1 MAQRWLATR
10 PPSQVV
16 LFRRRTLA
24 WSDGILACQA
34 GSRAGRGRLR
44 GHSCLCPRSRCST
57 ERQKRLVSGPRGCT
71 APWCH
76 TGRCPPHHRRR
87 SPSPRLIWRAA
98 AVQVR
103 TRITIRGRPRGIIVG
118 DRQMRYT
125 MCLFRLR
132 CCGRRVLGHPTRR
145 GRYSLILR
153 LLERRWGWPPVAPAA
168 RWESGPVPAIERPRL
183 SAPQSA
189 ASDALT
195 GPQAHVWCSRV
206 LSR

>member
-1 MAQRWLATR
+1 MPGGDLTGRSPPVAQHWLATR

-103 TRITIRGRPRGIIVG
+103 TRITIRGRPR
-118 DRQMRYT
+118 
-125 MCLFRLR
+125 
-132 CCGRRVLGHPTRR
+132 HHRR
-145 GRYSLILR
+145 GQTNAVHDVPVSAEVLRATRPGTSYASWEVFTDSEVAGATMERASSSASRSLGKWAR
-153 LLERRWGWPPVAPAA
+153 SCHRAA
-168 RWESGPVPAIERPRL
+168 AALSSAICC
-183 SAPQSA
+183 
-189 ASDALT
+189 
-195 GPQAHVWCSRV
+195 V
-206 LSR
+206 